1 VATRGALMDRVCYV
15 VRFLPLQGC
24 ISIQISMTPSK
35 MGDACSPNPIVEMFK
50 LHLMMYD
57 NFKNVD
63 DYFVVMAYD
72 NHFVFDTFACLD

>member
-1 VATRGALMDRVCYV
+1 
-15 VRFLPLQGC
+15 
-24 ISIQISMTPSK
+24 
-35 MGDACSPNPIVEMFK
+35 MGVACSSSPNIEMFK

-72 NHFVFDTFACLD
+72 NRTVLDTFACLD